1 MVTIYYYF
9 MMERTLIIIKP
20 DALQRNLLGE
30 IIHRFER
37 KGLKI
42 LGLKMGILNDDVVT
56 EHYSHLADKPF
67 FPKIKNFMQS
77 APVVFMVLEGLE
89 AVSAVRLIAG
99 ETKGRTADAGT
110 IRGDYAMSIQANIVH
125 ASDSVENAQQEV
137 ARFFRP
143 EEIFEYKKMDFEW
156 VYSED
161 ERGA

>member
-1 MVTIYYYF
+1 

-42 LGLKMGILNDDVVT
+42 LGLKMGILSDDVIT

-99 ETKGRTADAGT
+99 ETKSRNADGGT

-125 ASDSVENAQQEV
+125 ASDSVENAQKEV
-137 ARFFRP
+137 ARFFAS

>member
-1 MVTIYYYF
+1 
-9 MMERTLIIIKP
+9 MERTLIIIKP

-42 LGLKMGILNDDVVT
+42 VGMKMGLLSDDTIV
-56 EHYSHLADKPF
+56 EHYAHLADKPF
-67 FPKIKNFMQS
+67 FPRIKSFMQS

-99 ETKGRTADAGT
+99 ETKSRNADGGT

-125 ASDSVENAQQEV
+125 ASDSVENGLKEV
-137 ARFFRP
+137 ERFFKP
-143 EEIFEYKKMDFEW
+143 EEIYEYKKMDFEW

-161 ERGA
+161 EREK

>member
-1 MVTIYYYF
+1 
-9 MMERTLIIIKP
+9 MERTLIIIKP

-30 IIHRFER
+30 IITRFER

-42 LGLKMGILNDDVVT
+42 LAIKMGLLKDETII

-67 FPKIKNFMQS
+67 FPKIKEFMQS

-89 AVSAVRLIAG
+89 AVNAVRLIAG

-110 IRGDYAMSIQANIVH
+110 IRGDFAMSIQANIVH
-125 ASDSVENAQQEV
+125 ASDSVENAEKEV
-137 ARFFRP
+137 ARFFATD
-143 EEIFEYKKMDFEW
+143 EIHEYKKMDFEW

-161 ERGA
+161 ERN

>member
-1 MVTIYYYF
+1 
-9 MMERTLIIIKP
+9 MERTLIIIKP

-42 LGLKMGILNDDVVT
+42 VGIKMGMLNDDT
-56 EHYSHLADKPF
+56 IAEHYSHLADKPF
-67 FPKIKNFMQS
+67 FPKIKSFMQS

-89 AVSAVRLIAG
+89 AVNAVRLISG
-99 ETKGRTADAGT
+99 ETKSRNADGGT

-125 ASDSVENAQQEV
+125 ASDSVENGIAEV
-137 ARFFRP
+137 KRFFKSD
-143 EEIFEYKKMDFEW
+143 EIHEYKKMDFEW

-161 ERGA
+161 ERE